1 MRYDW
6 SIVRFIAVWLA
17 VGWLAG
23 AGLFALFGPP
33 AVIPMAH

>member
-1 MRYDW
+1 MRSDW

-23 AGLFALFGPP
+23 AGLFALFGQPP
-33 AVIPMAH
+33 AMVMTP